1 MFLFSFYFCKFIS
14 FKISKNTNTNNLSI
28 VIRRKLSRMMDPEW
42 EIRKVRWPELDALS
56 GPLSANGVTYG
67 RIRFLI
73 GAPQE
78 DQTLARN
85 RGRGMENLHGRE
97 PRGINFWGPALGGE
111 KNRDTGDG
119 CDVEKSNVANIPKVS
134 RTNHYV
140 TRKYNPSYNTLQI
153 FFSIDIF
160 FTKCDTMERY
170 VSRDV
175 TLCASG
181 WSIFSNRE
189 LEFASYTILY
199 SLYRFPDTK
208 SIIPFVLKFAK
219 NCYFFFF

>member
-1 MFLFSFYFCKFIS
+1 
-14 FKISKNTNTNNLSI
+14 
-28 VIRRKLSRMMDPEW
+28 MDPEW
-42 EIRKVRWPELDALS
+42 EIRKVRWPEPDALS

-85 RGRGMENLHGRE
+85 RGRGVENLHGRE

-140 TRKYNPSYNTLQI
+140 TRKYNPSYNTSNI
-153 FFSIDIF
+153 FFHWHFFHEKWHNGEICFTRCHVVYPLRADQSLATVNLNSHPIRFYIRYIDFEIQ
-160 FTKCDTMERY
+160 
-170 VSRDV
+170 
-175 TLCASG
+175 
-181 WSIFSNRE
+181 NQ
-189 LEFASYTILY
+189 
-199 SLYRFPDTK
+199 
-208 SIIPFVLKFAK
+208 
-219 NCYFFFF
+219 

>member
-1 MFLFSFYFCKFIS
+1 
-14 FKISKNTNTNNLSI
+14 
-28 VIRRKLSRMMDPEW
+28 MMDPEW

-97 PRGINFWGPALGGE
+97 SREINFWGPALGGE

-140 TRKYNPSYNTLQI
+140 TRKYNPSYNIPLQI

-160 FTKCDTMERY
+160 FTKSDTMERY

-175 TLCASG
+175 TLCNRSG
-181 WSIFSNRE
+181 LIN
-189 LEFASYTILY
+189 L
-199 SLYRFPDTK
+199 
-208 SIIPFVLKFAK
+208 
-219 NCYFFFF
+219 